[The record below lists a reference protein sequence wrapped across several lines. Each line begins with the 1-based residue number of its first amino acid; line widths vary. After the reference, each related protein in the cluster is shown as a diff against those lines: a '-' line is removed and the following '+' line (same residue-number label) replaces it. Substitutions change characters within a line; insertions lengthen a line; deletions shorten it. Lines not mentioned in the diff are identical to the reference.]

1 MDHHVFS
8 LANGIRVV
16 VKPGNTEVAHACLLV
31 HSGSR
36 DEGNG
41 KDGLAHLIEHLLFKR
56 TERRSTNQILNRLE
70 VVGGDLNAYTT
81 KEYTCIHASFLRPHL
96 ERALDLLE
104 DVIFHST
111 FPEEELVKEI
121 HESKLP
127 HQRISYWCY
136 WQF

>member
-16 VKPGNTEVAHACLLV
+16 VKPGSTEVAHACLLV

-36 DEGNG
+36 DEDDG

-81 KEYTCIHASFLRPHL
+81 KEYTSLHYASSLTLTVFFFWVLLVFLKA
-96 ERALDLLE
+96 RA
-104 DVIFHST
+104 FN
-111 FPEEELVKEI
+111 
-121 HESKLP
+121 
-127 HQRISYWCY
+127 
-136 WQF
+136 